1 MRMNLRHLYLPGLA
15 VPALLLAGCVPHQP
29 AETPAAEEPQ
39 ATAPALPAA
48 ARQAPR
54 ATAFAPQALTLEQ
67 QRVRLLIQQV
77 ESAYARGNADYRK
90 GKLPEAKQEFDRAVD
105 LMLMSGIDIRS
116 NAQLQEEFDRILDG
130 VNGLEME
137 ALKQGNGFV
146 SKEETTPGEAASDVT
161 FVVDPNVVAKAKS
174 YLATTRSDLPLVVN
188 DYVASYINFFA
199 NTQRGHNTLLH
210 SFQRAGRYKMMI
222 QRVMAE
228 EGVPQD
234 LIYLAVAESS
244 FQPRALNAQSGAGG
258 MWQFMP
264 HGNYGLVRNQ
274 YVDERF
280 DPEKSTRAYARY
292 MKFIYDQTGDWY
304 LTMAGYNWGTGNVQR
319 AVEKTG
325 YADFWE
331 LYKRHNLPAETQ
343 NYVPEILAAIIIAN
357 HPTQYGFDEITL
369 DPPVLTDTVTINYP
383 VDLRLVSD
391 LVGAPVNELQALNP
405 SLLHM
410 ITPPDTPFD
419 LHLPGGTATLFGQR
433 VASIPESRRVG
444 WRYHR
449 VTAGDTLASV
459 AREYRVT
466 EEALAGANQLRES
479 NSIEGV
485 EGLAIPAAAPVAA
498 AAAAG
503 ASAPPVAH
511 ARVYTARRGD
521 TLVTIAD
528 RYGVSLNQLRR
539 WNEITGTLVRPGR
552 RLYVADPDDQ
562 PRAAVHDQP
571 RSEVRGHH
579 RGGLRAETE
588 TRETAPA
595 SSARDKS
602 NLPRGHRKSGAAEE
616 RKLPVQ
622 RGESDAGS
630 SARERSTLSR
640 RGHRR
645 TETQET
651 ALGSSTRE
659 KSIIPRG
666 HGKGGAAEEKKQKP
680 QRGES
685 AAGTRKSKNA
695 DERNSRAPVPSAH
708 SRTHGHKQK

>member
-1 MRMNLRHLYLPGLA
+1 M
-15 VPALLLAGCVPHQP
+15 PALLLAGCAPHQL
-29 AETPAAEEPQ
+29 AEPPQ

-48 ARQAPR
+48 ARQVPR
-54 ATAFAPQALTLEQ
+54 ASAFAPQALTLEP

-90 GKLPEAKQEFDRAVD
+90 GKLPEAKLEFDRAVD
-105 LMLMSGIDIRS
+105 LMLMSGIDIKS
-116 NAQLQEEFDRILDG
+116 DAQLQEEFDRILDG

-137 ALKQGNGFV
+137 ALKKGNGFV

-234 LIYLAVAESS
+234 LIYLAVAESG

-449 VTAGDTLASV
+449 MAAGDTLASV

-466 EEALAGANQLRES
+466 EEALAAANQLREGDG
-479 NSIEGV
+479 IAGV
-485 EGLAIPAAAPVAA
+485 EGLAIPAAPPAA
-498 AAAAG
+498 AAAA
-503 ASAPPVAH
+503 AAPPVAH
-511 ARVYTARRGD
+511 ERLYTARKGD

-528 RYGVSLNQLRR
+528 RYGVSLNQLRH
-539 WNEITGTLVRPGR
+539 WNEITSTLVKPGR

-562 PRAAVHDQP
+562 PRTA
-571 RSEVRGHH
+571 VRGHRHGGFHAETETQETAPANSAREKSTLPRGH
-579 RGGLRAETE
+579 RKTETQETAPANSAREKSTLPRGHRKTETLETAHDSSARERSTLPRGHRKTE
-588 TRETAPA
+588 TRETAPD
-595 SSARDKS
+595 SSAREKS
-602 NLPRGHRKSGAAEE
+602 TLPRGHRKSGAAEE
-616 RKLPVQ
+616 
-622 RGESDAGS
+622 
-630 SARERSTLSR
+630 
-640 RGHRR
+640 
-645 TETQET
+645 
-651 ALGSSTRE
+651 
-659 KSIIPRG
+659 
-666 HGKGGAAEEKKQKP
+666 KKQP
-680 QRGES
+680 SQRGES
-685 AAGTRKSKNA
+685 AAGARKSKA
-695 DERNSRAPVPSAH
+695 AGERDSRAPAPSAH
-708 SRTHGHKQK
+708 ARTRGRKQK